1 MGIRLNVSAFLVGS
15 GIAVLVLALRAREA
29 AAILPPPPV
38 VEEPLVFVEPII
50 QPPIPPGP
58 EPVPGEFN
66 VTIPDPLEVALVAVG
81 V

>member
-1 MGIRLNVSAFLVGS
+1 MGIKLNVTAFLVGS

-29 AAILPPPPV
+29 VAEVPPPV
-38 VEEPLVFVEPII
+38 VEEPPVFEEPII

-58 EPVPGEFN
+58 EPVPGELN